1 MPCNARSPK
10 ALVTHREANARA
22 VGRAGESRAGVLR
35 YDTRPT
41 SPQSFISGPLWVIV
55 SPTIEPPKAA
65 DQSKPCRSFGGS
77 ICIEGGCMLKRSF
90 DREKRDPSERVFIR
104 IKQAD
109 KDLITRRL
117 EEEGLSLSEYLR
129 SLVRQDTGA
138 YV

>member
-1 MPCNARSPK
+1 MPHNARSLE

-22 VGRAGESRAGVLR
+22 VGRAGESRAGVSAFR
-35 YDTRPT
+35 AGGT

-55 SPTIEPPKAA
+55 SPTIEPPTPAYPG
-65 DQSKPCRSFGGS
+65 KPWRSFGGS

-90 DREKRDPSERVFIR
+90 DREKRDSSERVFIR
-104 IKQAD
+104 IKQTD